1 MAGAD
6 QAASRLAV
14 GARSE
19 GTVWGRDMPGFDH
32 RGARVGHLH
41 RSDEF
46 LSLIESHGLTGAW
59 SWHFRTDE
67 HVWSPGCFH
76 LLGLDP
82 RTVRPSYDAL
92 LGLVHPGDRLG
103 MARATDLKRGEA
115 LSTQTFR
122 IIRPDGTTR
131 ILRSRSD
138 IKFALDGRPRS
149 ALGTLVDV
157 TDRERDL
164 RAQAS
169 YRTSIQVLD
178 REVGT
183 LRFSMTADRGYEFEP
198 PAADALGQPLAAI
211 NADPFATLDA
221 RGRAEL
227 HALIGEHHASGSAL
241 VQAIVLR
248 PPGRPPIPCRL
259 AMVPVPGE
267 HRDLQGWQGL
277 LQVLDAGEAVQQS
290 TAAPDV
296 AGILLGCHVRAA
308 RALLDWS
315 MGDLAAASGL
325 SLSTVRRFEAD
336 DPSRCL
342 RSRSGI
348 VSTLCRAGIE
358 FRRLDGGRVGIS
370 RVG

>member
-227 HALIGEHHASGSAL
+227 HALIGEHHASGRAL

-259 AMVPVPGE
+259 AMVPVRGE

-277 LQVLDAGEAVQQS
+277 LQLLDAGEAVEQS

-296 AGILLGCHVRAA
+296 DGILLGCHVRAA

-348 VSTLCRAGIE
+348 VTTLCRAGIE